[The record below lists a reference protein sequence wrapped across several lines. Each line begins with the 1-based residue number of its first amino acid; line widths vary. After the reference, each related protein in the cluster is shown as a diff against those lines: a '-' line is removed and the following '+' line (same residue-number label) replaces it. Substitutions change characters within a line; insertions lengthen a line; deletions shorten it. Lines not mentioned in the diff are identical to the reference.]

1 MTRRIPSPNH
11 SAKSTALTLALLLL
25 TGCRK
30 DICYDHDQ
38 HSYGYRLEVRVT
50 IETPTDGQQPAE
62 VEGVAA
68 VCYDGQSAY
77 SRETHLPGNGGRMTT
92 GDDTRAI
99 LFYNDDTEY
108 ILFNGMGVLTEASA
122 TSTDCTRSG
131 FAALHDGERTVNPPD
146 MLYAC
151 CVADYEPERVEG
163 YKLLT
168 VTMQPL
174 VYTYIVR
181 YDIESGAQY
190 VAEAHGALA
199 GMAGSVF
206 LADGHT
212 SDQSVTLVYDCA
224 LTDEGAGAHVN
235 AFGIPSYPDG
245 DPTRRY
251 DLALELLLRNGRVL
265 NFTFDVTDQVRS
277 QPRGGVITV
286 GGVSVSDEQGAG
298 GGGGGFQPSVE
309 GWGESTDV
317 DLGVIS

>member
-1 MTRRIPSPNH
+1 MTRRLTPPNH
-11 SAKSTALTLALLLL
+11 TAKSTALTLALLLLLL

-50 IETPTDGQQPAE
+50 IETSTDGQQSAE
-62 VEGVAA
+62 MEGIAA
-68 VCYDGQSAY
+68 VFYDGQLAY
-77 SRETHLPGNGGRMTT
+77 SRETHQPGNGGRLTT

-108 ILFNGMGVLTEASA
+108 ILFNGMASLTEASA
-122 TSTDCTRSG
+122 TSTDCIRPS

-151 CVADYEPERVEG
+151 CVTDFQPERVEG
-163 YKLLT
+163 YKPLT
-168 VTMQPL
+168 VTMRPL

-181 YDIESGAQY
+181 YDIESGARY
-190 VAEAHGALA
+190 VAEARGALA

-212 SDQSVTLVYDCA
+212 SDTSVTILYDCE
-224 LTDEGAGAHVN
+224 LTDQGAEARVN

-251 DLALELLLRNGRVL
+251 DLALELLLKNGKTL
-265 NFTFDVTDQVRS
+265 NFTFDVTDQVQG

-298 GGGGGFQPSVE
+298 GGGGFNASVE
-309 GWGESTDV
+309 GWGEQYDI
-317 DLGVIS
+317 DLNI